1 MAERL
6 LPAQIRGARGAL
18 DWSMLDLARAAGLSI
33 STVQRAED
41 SRSEPV
47 SGAVHSSL
55 QTAFEMAGIRFLHD
69 DGEGSGIRIGL
80 K

>member
-18 DWSMLDLARAAGLSI
+18 DWSMVDLARATGLSI

-41 SRSEPV
+41 SRSEGV
-47 SGAVHSSL
+47 SLAVYSSL
-55 QTAFEMAGIRFLHD
+55 QRAFEMAGIRFVPD
-69 DGEGSGIRIGL
+69 NGEGSGIRLGR
-80 K
+80 